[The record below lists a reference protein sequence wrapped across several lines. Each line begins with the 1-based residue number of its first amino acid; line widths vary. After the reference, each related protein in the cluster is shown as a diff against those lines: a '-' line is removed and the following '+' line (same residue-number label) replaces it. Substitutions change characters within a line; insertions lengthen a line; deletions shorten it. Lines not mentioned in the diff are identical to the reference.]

1 MFVRSLKAKIAFN
14 LAVLLLMAMSL
25 IVLVTMVTVKRELI
39 KSELSRANTLLASLK
54 VNLLDSEAVTEARPQ
69 YIPESFIS
77 KMINES
83 QISGALLLGNKGDRL
98 YLGRPSGI
106 SAEKLAGLTRDAI
119 VDDQKKIH
127 YFGTSW
133 SIFWQSKAK
142 LVLSTPLIKGTR
154 RLGGISIV
162 LSLDRVHFALKRAQQ
177 LLLIYIFINLIILTF
192 VGIHRVSKLYLEPLT
207 RLAKRAADYKEDDD
221 LIFSVR
227 KEDNELSSL
236 SKALN
241 NMLKRISAD
250 KEKLRSTV
258 LSLECANLELKQAQ
272 KDIIQAEK
280 LASVG
285 RLSAGI
291 AHEIGNPIGIVI
303 GYLELLKHG
312 DISAE
317 DRDEYIQRTEE
328 EIELINGIIRQ
339 LLEVSRPSNTVRTAV
354 SVHDLIHDTAD
365 VLRVQPLMS
374 NIELTLDL
382 AATEDTVMADPNQLR
397 QVFLNLIINAADA
410 LSGDDT
416 EDSGK
421 LEIITDVEV
430 DESKANQNGRRQLK
444 IRFVD
449 NGSGISEED
458 LNNIFDPFFTTKDP
472 GRGTGLGLSV
482 SFMIVESLGGGMTGT
497 GEPGKGTTMAITLPL
512 CDPEGA

>member
-207 RLAKRAADYKEDDD
+207 RLAKRAADYTARQ
-221 LIFSVR
+221 SR
-227 KEDNELSSL
+227 NQ
-236 SKALN
+236 
-241 NMLKRISAD
+241 
-250 KEKLRSTV
+250 TV
-258 LSLECANLELKQAQ
+258 SW
-272 KDIIQAEK
+272 
-280 LASVG
+280 VG
-285 RLSAGI
+285 
-291 AHEIGNPIGIVI
+291 
-303 GYLELLKHG
+303 
-312 DISAE
+312 
-317 DRDEYIQRTEE
+317 
-328 EIELINGIIRQ
+328 IN
-339 LLEVSRPSNTVRTAV
+339 
-354 SVHDLIHDTAD
+354 
-365 VLRVQPLMS
+365 
-374 NIELTLDL
+374 
-382 AATEDTVMADPNQLR
+382 
-397 QVFLNLIINAADA
+397 
-410 LSGDDT
+410 
-416 EDSGK
+416 
-421 LEIITDVEV
+421 
-430 DESKANQNGRRQLK
+430 
-444 IRFVD
+444 
-449 NGSGISEED
+449 
-458 LNNIFDPFFTTKDP
+458 
-472 GRGTGLGLSV
+472 
-482 SFMIVESLGGGMTGT
+482 
-497 GEPGKGTTMAITLPL
+497 
-512 CDPEGA
+512 